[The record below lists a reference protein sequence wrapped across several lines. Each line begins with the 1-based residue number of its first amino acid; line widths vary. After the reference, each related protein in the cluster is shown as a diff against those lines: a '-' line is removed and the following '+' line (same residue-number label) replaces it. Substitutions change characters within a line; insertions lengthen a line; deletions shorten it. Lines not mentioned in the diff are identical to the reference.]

1 MTTFGHNCPWLS
13 LLRRLGVVMVILL
26 SLPTVAAFLA
36 PRPLYTISSS
46 VVPST
51 LTVTFSTLSP
61 EEERAAALS
70 DYLAKAHEEKLKM
83 IQQVEMKKN
92 QEIDELKQQ
101 IAALKKTTS
110 SSSSE
115 SSSSSAVVMVNGNAD
130 AIAVK
135 ALEDMTPD
143 ELRGK
148 VLQYQQV
155 LRQYMIDAQEEKY
168 RAVQAAQAAA
178 QQKLTESLTLLGWTP
193 SSSATTSITLEPS
206 RSSSTI
212 VGSPL
217 YVARNAAVSK
227 AGAQSRWGP
236 LEVQRVSG
244 VSAASRSVVNG
255 ASSSSSNV
263 AATPPTVTTTMPV
276 NGGSVPVMS
285 TTATTTVVPVPPEVA
300 EADHGLRSDGS
311 IGGLTLAERIYFGAQ
326 AAASDGSSS
335 SVSTTT
341 SSSNPMTILYQK
353 RNIKVQQVA
362 QALGQSNR
370 WGAQE
375 VERVS
380 NIVAAT
386 TPSTSVIT
394 ATSSTPQ
401 QRVNFGAAILGQ

>member
-1 MTTFGHNCPWLS
+1 
-13 LLRRLGVVMVILL
+13 MVLAMMM
-26 SLPTVAAFLA
+26 SLPTAAAFLG
-36 PRPLYTISSS
+36 PRPLYTFSSS

-115 SSSSSAVVMVNGNAD
+115 SSSSSSSSAVVMVNGNAD

-255 ASSSSSNV
+255 ASSSNTNV

-285 TTATTTVVPVPPEVA
+285 TTTTATTVVPVPPEVA

-326 AAASDGSSS
+326 AAVTSDGSSS
-335 SVSTTT
+335 AVSTTT
-341 SSSNPMTILYQK
+341 SSSNPMTVLYQK

-362 QALGQSNR
+362 QVLGQSNR

-386 TPSTSVIT
+386 AAYTSGIT
-394 ATSSTPQ
+394 ATSSTSQ

>member
-1 MTTFGHNCPWLS
+1 MTTFGHNCQWLS
-13 LLRRLGVVMVILL
+13 LLRRLGVVMAMMM
-26 SLPTVAAFLA
+26 SLPTAAAFLG
-36 PRPLYTISSS
+36 PRPLNTFSSS

-193 SSSATTSITLEPS
+193 SSSAATSITLEPS
-206 RSSSTI
+206 RSSSAI

-244 VSAASRSVVNG
+244 VSAVSHNVVNG

-285 TTATTTVVPVPPEVA
+285 TTATTVVPVPPEVA

-341 SSSNPMTILYQK
+341 SSSNPMTVLYQK

-362 QALGQSNR
+362 QVLGKSNR

-386 TPSTSVIT
+386 AAYTSGIT
-394 ATSSTPQ
+394 ATSSTSQ

>member
-1 MTTFGHNCPWLS
+1 MTTFGHNCQWLS
-13 LLRRLGVVMVILL
+13 LLWRLVVVLAMMM
-26 SLPTVAAFLA
+26 SLPTAAAFLG
-36 PRPLYTISSS
+36 PRPLNTFSSS

-51 LTVTFSTLSP
+51 LTVTFSMLSP

-110 SSSSE
+110 SSSS
-115 SSSSSAVVMVNGNAD
+115 SAVVMVNGSAD

-193 SSSATTSITLEPS
+193 SSSSATTSITLEPT
-206 RSSSTI
+206 RSSSAI

>member
-1 MTTFGHNCPWLS
+1 MTTFGHNCQWLS
-13 LLRRLGVVMVILL
+13 LLRRLGVVMAMMM
-26 SLPTVAAFLA
+26 SLPTVAAFLG
-36 PRPLYTISSS
+36 PRPLNTFSSS

-193 SSSATTSITLEPS
+193 SSSSATTSITLEPS
-206 RSSSTI
+206 RSSSAI

-255 ASSSSSNV
+255 ASSSNTNV

-285 TTATTTVVPVPPEVA
+285 TTTTATTVVPVPPEVA

-326 AAASDGSSS
+326 AAASSS
-335 SVSTTT
+335 SVSTT
-341 SSSNPMTILYQK
+341 SSSNPMTVLYQK

-386 TPSTSVIT
+386 AAYTSGIT
-394 ATSSTPQ
+394 ATSSTSQ